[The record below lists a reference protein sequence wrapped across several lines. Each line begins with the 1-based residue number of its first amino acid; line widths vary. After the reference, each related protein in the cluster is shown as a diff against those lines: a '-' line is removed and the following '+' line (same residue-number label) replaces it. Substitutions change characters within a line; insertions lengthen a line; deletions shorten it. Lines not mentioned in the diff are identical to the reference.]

1 MLPAGSADRRDG
13 GPMTTLVNLV
23 ENTQVEVFDEAD
35 KGFAVRFT
43 DLDSGLRIELRRGYP
58 TQAAA
63 LNYAYKLAN
72 LTTVVLP

>member
-1 MLPAGSADRRDG
+1 
-13 GPMTTLVNLV
+13 MTTLVNLV
-23 ENTQVEVFDEAD
+23 ENTQVEVFDEGI

-58 TQAAA
+58 TEAAA
-63 LNYAYKLAN
+63 LNYAYKLVN